1 MALTSIGIILKK
13 IASERNWEERFRV
26 YSVWDC
32 WDEVVGSVIARQA
45 QPKSFKQG
53 CLWVGV
59 SDPMWMHHLQMS
71 KEIIRDNLNAKLGS
85 PLIKDIRFTLS
96 PPGPH
101 KDAAS
106 QENSTGP
113 DRK

>member
-1 MALTSIGIILKK
+1 MTLTSIGSILKK

-26 YSVWDC
+26 CSVWDC
-32 WDEVVGSVIARQA
+32 WDEVVGSVAARQA

-71 KEIIRDNLNAKLGS
+71 KETMRDNLNARLGS

-96 PPGPH
+96 PPGPY
-101 KDAAS
+101 KGAAS
-106 QENSTGP
+106 QENSAGS
-113 DRK
+113 DRR

>member
-1 MALTSIGIILKK
+1 MTISSIGDILKK
-13 IASERNWEERFRV
+13 IVREKNWEERFRV

-32 WDEVVGSVIARQA
+32 WDEAVGNVVARQA

-71 KEIIRDNLNAKLGS
+71 KEIIRDNLNARLGS

-106 QENSTGP
+106 QASISGP
-113 DRK
+113 DRR